1 MNKLK
6 YIGLLI
12 ILVLLGSSCKTENY
26 AQKRKKEQKKFNEY
40 VETRGLTLSTDS
52 AYCFSLP
59 TPWPENLYFKTHRGT
74 YIRMIS
80 QNTEKRVASNG
91 NTVILRYRAYDLD
104 GGEYGD
110 NTYNREGF
118 VYVYSPNG
126 LTPSIAFIDAA
137 SCIRH
142 EDKFEMLVDSKV
154 GTREQTEDVV
164 TVRIY
169 IDDTTI
175 TN

>member
-1 MNKLK
+1 MNKLTI
-6 YIGLLI
+6 IGLLVLS
-12 ILVLLGSSCKTENY
+12 ILFGACKTENY
-26 AQKRKKEQKKFNEY
+26 AKKRKAEQKKFENYKTERNL
-40 VETRGLTLSTDS
+40 ELSRDS

-59 TPWPENLYFKTHRGT
+59 TPWPENLYFETHRGA
-74 YIRMIS
+74 YIRLLS
-80 QNTEKRVASNG
+80 REGEKRTVSNG

-104 GGEYGD
+104 NVEYG
-110 NTYNREGF
+110 NNIESREGY

-126 LTPSIAFIDAA
+126 YTPSIAFIDAA

-154 GTREQTEDVV
+154 GTQEQTEDVV

>member
-1 MNKLK
+1 MNKLTI
-6 YIGLLI
+6 IGLLVLT
-12 ILVLLGSSCKTENY
+12 ILFGACKSENY
-26 AQKRKKEQKKFNEY
+26 AKKRKAEQKKFSEY
-40 VETRGLTLSTDS
+40 VDTRGLEFSTDS

-59 TPWPENLYFKTHRGT
+59 TPWPENLYFKTYRGT
-74 YIRMIS
+74 YIRLIEREG
-80 QNTEKRVASNG
+80 EKRTAING
-91 NTVILRYRAYDLD
+91 NTIILRFRAHNLD
-104 GGEYGD
+104 GELYG
-110 NTYNREGF
+110 NNIENREGY

-126 LTPSIAFIDAA
+126 YTPSIAFIDAA

-154 GTREQTEDVV
+154 GTQEQTEDVV
-164 TVRIY
+164 TVRIF

>member
-1 MNKLK
+1 M
-6 YIGLLI
+6 
-12 ILVLLGSSCKTENY
+12 ILVGVSCKTENY
-26 AQKRKKEQKKFNEY
+26 AKRRKAEQKKFSEY
-40 VETRGLTLSTDS
+40 KTSRNLELSRDS

-59 TPWPENLYFKTHRGT
+59 TPWPENLYFETHRGA
-74 YIRMIS
+74 YIRLIS
-80 QNTEKRVASNG
+80 RNNEKRTASNG
-91 NTVILRYRAYDLD
+91 NTIILRYRAYDLD
-104 GGEYGD
+104 GAEYGNNLND
-110 NTYNREGF
+110 REGF
-118 VYVYSPNG
+118 IFVYSPTSS
-126 LTPSIAFIDAA
+126 LPSIAFIDAA

>member
-1 MNKLK
+1 MNKLTI
-6 YIGLLI
+6 IGLLVLS
-12 ILVLLGSSCKTENY
+12 ILFGACKTENY
-26 AQKRKKEQKKFNEY
+26 AKKRKAEQKKFENYKKERNL
-40 VETRGLTLSTDS
+40 ELSRDS

-59 TPWPENLYFKTHRGT
+59 TPWPENLYFETHRGA
-74 YIRMIS
+74 YIRLIS
-80 QNTEKRVASNG
+80 REGEKRTVSNG

-104 GGEYGD
+104 NVEYG
-110 NTYNREGF
+110 NNIESREGY

-126 LTPSIAFIDAA
+126 YTPSIAFIDAA

-154 GTREQTEDVV
+154 GTQEQTEDVV

>member
-1 MNKLK
+1 MNKLTI
-6 YIGLLI
+6 IGLLVLS
-12 ILVLLGSSCKTENY
+12 ILFGACKTESY
-26 AQKRKKEQKKFNEY
+26 AKKRKAEQKKFTEY
-40 VETRGLTLSTDS
+40 KNARNLELSRDS

-59 TPWPENLYFKTHRGT
+59 TPWPENLYFETHRGT
-74 YIRMIS
+74 YIRLIERAG
-80 QNTEKRVASNG
+80 EKRTVENG
-91 NTVILRYRAYDLD
+91 NTVVLRYRAFDLD
-104 GGEYGD
+104 GGDYGN

-118 VYVYSPNG
+118 IYVYSPNG
-126 LTPSIAFIDAA
+126 YSPSIAFIDAA

-154 GTREQTEDVV
+154 GTTEQTEEVI
-164 TVRIY
+164 TIRIF

>member
-1 MNKLK
+1 MNKLTI
-6 YIGLLI
+6 IGLL
-12 ILVLLGSSCKTENY
+12 VLTLLFGACKTENY
-26 AQKRKKEQKKFNEY
+26 AKKRKAEQKKFSEY
-40 VETRGLTLSTDS
+40 KTARNLEFSRDS

-59 TPWPENLYFKTHRGT
+59 TPWPENLYFETHRGA
-74 YIRMIS
+74 YIRLIS
-80 QNTEKRVASNG
+80 REGEKRTVANG
-91 NTVILRYRAYDLD
+91 NTVILRYRAYNLD
-104 GGEYGD
+104 GGEFGE
-110 NTYNREGF
+110 NIESREGY

-126 LTPSIAFIDAA
+126 YTPSIAFIDAA

-154 GTREQTEDVV
+154 GTKDQTEEVV
-164 TVRIY
+164 TVRIF

>member
-1 MNKLK
+1 MNKLTI
-6 YIGLLI
+6 IGLLVLS
-12 ILVLLGSSCKTENY
+12 ILFGACKTENY
-26 AQKRKKEQKKFNEY
+26 AKKRKAEQKKFNEY
-40 VETRGLTLSTDS
+40 VAARGLEFSTDS

-59 TPWPENLYFKTHRGT
+59 APWPENLYFETHRGT
-74 YIRMIS
+74 YIRLIS
-80 QNTEKRVASNG
+80 REGEKRTVSNG

-104 GGEYGD
+104 GTEYG
-110 NTYNREGF
+110 NNIYNREGF

-126 LTPSIAFIDAA
+126 YTPSIAFIDAA

-154 GTREQTEDVV
+154 GTQEQTEDVV
-164 TVRIY
+164 TVRIF

>member
-1 MNKLK
+1 MNKLTI
-6 YIGLLI
+6 IGLLVLS
-12 ILVLLGSSCKTENY
+12 ILFGACKTENY
-26 AQKRKKEQKKFNEY
+26 AKKRKAEQKKFNEY
-40 VETRGLTLSTDS
+40 KTERNLELSRDS

-59 TPWPENLYFKTHRGT
+59 TPWPENLYFETHRGA
-74 YIRMIS
+74 YIRLIS
-80 QNTEKRVASNG
+80 REGEKRTVSNG

-104 GGEYGD
+104 NVEYG
-110 NTYNREGF
+110 NNIESREGY

-126 LTPSIAFIDAA
+126 YTPSIAFIDAA

-154 GTREQTEDVV
+154 GTQEQTEDVV

>member
-1 MNKLK
+1 MNKLTI
-6 YIGLLI
+6 IGLL
-12 ILVLLGSSCKTENY
+12 VLTLLFGACKTENY
-26 AQKRKKEQKKFNEY
+26 AKKRKAEQKKFSEY
-40 VETRGLTLSTDS
+40 KTARNLELSRDS

-59 TPWPENLYFKTHRGT
+59 APWPENLYFETHRGT
-74 YIRMIS
+74 YIRLIEREG
-80 QNTEKRVASNG
+80 EKRTVSNG
-91 NTVILRYRAYDLD
+91 NTVILRYRAFDLD
-104 GGEYGD
+104 GSEYG
-110 NTYNREGF
+110 NNIESREGY

-126 LTPSIAFIDAA
+126 YTPSIAFIDAA

-154 GTREQTEDVV
+154 GTQEQTEDVV
-164 TVRIY
+164 TVRIF

>member
-1 MNKLK
+1 MNKLAI
-6 YIGLLI
+6 IGLLVLS
-12 ILVLLGSSCKTENY
+12 ILFGACKTENY
-26 AQKRKKEQKKFNEY
+26 AKKRKAEQKKFENYKKERNL
-40 VETRGLTLSTDS
+40 ELSRDS

-59 TPWPENLYFKTHRGT
+59 TPWPENLYFETHRGA
-74 YIRMIS
+74 YIRLIS
-80 QNTEKRVASNG
+80 REGEKRTVSNG

-104 GGEYGD
+104 NVEYG
-110 NTYNREGF
+110 NNIESREGY

-126 LTPSIAFIDAA
+126 YTPSIAFIDAA

-154 GTREQTEDVV
+154 GTQEQTEDVV

>member
-1 MNKLK
+1 MNKLTI
-6 YIGLLI
+6 IGLLVLS
-12 ILVLLGSSCKTENY
+12 ILFGACKTENY
-26 AQKRKKEQKKFNEY
+26 AKKRKAEQKKFENYKTERNL
-40 VETRGLTLSTDS
+40 ELSRDS

-59 TPWPENLYFKTHRGT
+59 TPWPENLYFETHRGA
-74 YIRMIS
+74 YIRLIS
-80 QNTEKRVASNG
+80 REGEKRTVSNG

-104 GGEYGD
+104 NVEYG
-110 NTYNREGF
+110 NNIESREGY

-126 LTPSIAFIDAA
+126 YTPSVAFIDAA

-154 GTREQTEDVV
+154 GTQEQTEDVV

>member
-1 MNKLK
+1 MNKLTI
-6 YIGLLI
+6 IGLLVLS
-12 ILVLLGSSCKTENY
+12 ILFGACKTENY
-26 AQKRKKEQKKFNEY
+26 AKKRKAEQKKFNEY
-40 VETRGLTLSTDS
+40 KTARNLELSRDS

-59 TPWPENLYFKTHRGT
+59 TPWPENLYFETHRGT
-74 YIRMIS
+74 YIRLIS
-80 QNTEKRVASNG
+80 REGEKRTVSNG
-91 NTVILRYRAYDLD
+91 NTIILRYRAYDLD
-104 GGEYGD
+104 NVEYG
-110 NTYNREGF
+110 NNIESREGY

-126 LTPSIAFIDAA
+126 YTPSIAFIDAA

-154 GTREQTEDVV
+154 GTQEQTDDVI
-164 TVRIY
+164 TTRIF

>member
-1 MNKLK
+1 MNKLTI
-6 YIGLLI
+6 IGLLVLS
-12 ILVLLGSSCKTENY
+12 ILFGACKTENY
-26 AQKRKKEQKKFNEY
+26 AKKRKAEQKKFENYKTERNL
-40 VETRGLTLSTDS
+40 ELSRDS

-59 TPWPENLYFKTHRGT
+59 TPWPENLYFETHRGA
-74 YIRMIS
+74 YIRLIS
-80 QNTEKRVASNG
+80 REGEKRTVSNG

-104 GGEYGD
+104 NVEYG
-110 NTYNREGF
+110 NNIESREGY

-126 LTPSIAFIDAA
+126 YTPSIAFIDAA

-154 GTREQTEDVV
+154 GTQEQTEDVV

>member
-1 MNKLK
+1 MNKLTI
-6 YIGLLI
+6 IGLLVLS
-12 ILVLLGSSCKTENY
+12 ILFGACKTENY
-26 AQKRKKEQKKFNEY
+26 AKKRKAEQKKFENYKTERNL
-40 VETRGLTLSTDS
+40 ELSRDS

-59 TPWPENLYFKTHRGT
+59 TPWPENLYFETHRGA
-74 YIRMIS
+74 YIRLIS
-80 QNTEKRVASNG
+80 REGEKRTVSNG

-104 GGEYGD
+104 NVEYG
-110 NTYNREGF
+110 NNIESREGY

-126 LTPSIAFIDAA
+126 YTPSIAFIYAA

-154 GTREQTEDVV
+154 GTQEQTEDVV